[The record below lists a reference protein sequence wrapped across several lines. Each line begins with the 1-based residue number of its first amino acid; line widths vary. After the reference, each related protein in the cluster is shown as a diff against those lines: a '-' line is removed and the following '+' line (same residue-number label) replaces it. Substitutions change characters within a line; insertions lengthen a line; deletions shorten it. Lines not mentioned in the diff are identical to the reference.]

1 MGALASSV
9 SGGVASCCSEP
20 GVHCTRHVVKMGQ
33 ILNALK
39 NNESSSV
46 QIFLDFENAVPK
58 SDAEKEVYEQVAAV
72 LSKGSD
78 TLAKLQGFAG
88 CEEFIRRAITN
99 PSPDTEEEAWNA
111 VLPAVEQLKEFY
123 DYSLELESVF
133 PKLLVALC
141 KDDPKNSLGDQQALA
156 KQLADVF
163 DFVLRFDDLKMVN
176 PAIQNDFSYYR
187 RTLNRMKL
195 SKKDFNISIRDELA
209 NRMSL
214 FFAYPTPMM
223 NVINETTVKFL
234 SQPDSADH
242 GVNRDNVTVALSTM
256 ANVCHDMVDK
266 KKFDSDETNM
276 FCLRCMTGS
285 IILFDHLHAQGAFSK
300 RSPIH
305 IKRCITVLKNFVGE
319 SVDGLLNALRFTT
332 MHLNDADTPNNIKH
346 LLD

>member
-46 QIFLDFENAVPK
+46 QVFLDFENAVPK

-234 SQPDSADH
+234 SQGD
-242 GVNRDNVTVALSTM
+242 GVPRENVTDALATM
-256 ANVCHDMVDK
+256 ANVCQEMVQK
-266 KKFDSDETNM
+266 GNFQNKETNM
-276 FCLRCMTGS
+276 FCLRSMTGS
-285 IILFDHLHAQGAFSK
+285 IILFDHLHSTGAFSRK
-300 RSPIH
+300 SPIH
-305 IKRCITVLKNFVGE
+305 IKGCITALKNFPGG
-319 SVDGLLNALRFTT
+319 SPDGLLNALRFTT
-332 MHLNDADTPNNIKH
+332 QHLSDPDTPANIKH
-346 LLD
+346 MLD